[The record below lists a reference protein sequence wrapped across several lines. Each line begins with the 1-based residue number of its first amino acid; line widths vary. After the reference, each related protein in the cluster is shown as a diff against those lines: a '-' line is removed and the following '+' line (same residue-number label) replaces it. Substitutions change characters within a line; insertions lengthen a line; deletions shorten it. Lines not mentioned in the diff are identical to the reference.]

1 MKTPEEIAL
10 EKRIEKARNLRYRKP
25 IVRELNLY
33 EIQQKLQEIIDAC
46 AEVHWYCDSPD
57 GNDTLLNALGND
69 ESEAFEFKAAFST
82 LEADAVRMQEDL
94 ENEYVPECFDLF
106 FAGIGAESAGGGMLG
121 YDENDGDY
129 FGLGAYETSLA
140 EDIAAQKLKRMTKEQ
155 LLDAAG
161 VCFREVMAYIG
172 IRNRYE
178 NLEAA
183 LNILRQENTALL
195 DQIRAIDDAYNRAAE
210 TDFESLYGRNAKK
223 FDSMLAAL
231 PDRVWIE

>member
-1 MKTPEEIAL
+1 MISPEEIAL

-25 IVRELNLY
+25 IVRDLNLY
-33 EIQQKLQEIIDAC
+33 KIQEDLQEIMEAC
-46 AEVHWYCDSPD
+46 AGAHWYCDSPD

-69 ESEAFEFKAAFST
+69 ESEALEFRTAFST
-82 LEADAVRMQEDL
+82 LEADAMRMQEDL

-106 FAGIGAESAGGGMLG
+106 FAGIGAASVGGGMLG
-121 YDENDGDY
+121 YDEFEGDY

-140 EDIAAQKLKRMTKEQ
+140 EDTAAQKLKRMTKEQ

-161 VCFREVMAYIG
+161 VCFREAMAYIG
-172 IRNRYE
+172 IRNRYD

-183 LNILRQENTALL
+183 MDILRQENTALL

-210 TDFESLYGRNAKK
+210 ADFESLWGEDAKK
-223 FDSMLAAL
+223 FDSMLASL